1 MPSRLRLDKGTETV
15 DPATMH
21 FYLVSKY
28 SHDDDDETN
37 CVIYGPSTENKI
49 ERWWKELLE
58 RLEMFFKEQ
67 LNTLVEDGDYD
78 REDPLHRC
86 IVFLHLIYI
95 NDIAC
100 ICIDCIPSYS
110 DCL

>member
-15 DPATMH
+15 DLATMH
-21 FYLVSKY
+21 SYLVSKY
-28 SHDDDDETN
+28 SHDDDGTN

-58 RLEMFFKEQ
+58 RLEMFFKQQ

-86 IVFLHLIYI
+86 IVFLHLIYRT
-95 NDIAC
+95 
-100 ICIDCIPSYS
+100 
-110 DCL
+110 

>member
-15 DPATMH
+15 DLATMH
-21 FYLVSKY
+21 SYLVSK
-28 SHDDDDETN
+28 HCDEEAAID

-67 LNTLVEDGDYD
+67 LRTLLEDGDYD
-78 REDPLHRC
+78 REDPVHRY
-86 IVFLHLIYI
+86 LLLLY
-95 NDIAC
+95 
-100 ICIDCIPSYS
+100 
-110 DCL
+110 

>member
-15 DPATMH
+15 DLATMH
-21 FYLVSKY
+21 SYLVSKY
-28 SHDDDDETN
+28 SPDNDDETN

-58 RLEMFFKEQ
+58 RLEIFFKEQ
-67 LNTLVEDGDYD
+67 FNTLVEDGDYD